1 MFKKI
6 AVIIRQC
13 IVFYNVLP
21 VKRRILI
28 MSRRILLLSDL
39 IEIIQNKMISIDSVE
54 SNVKFSADITET
66 DQITPEKF
74 TESIQLLSKSIFKD
88 AIDFFY
94 EFTGENSIL
103 IECGMK
109 NMFMEEYY
117 RVRCSICDGV
127 SKKEVDAKLRET
139 IFDKMDK
146 KLAV

>member
-1 MFKKI
+1 M
-6 AVIIRQC
+6 
-13 IVFYNVLP
+13 N
-21 VKRRILI
+21 RRILDV
-28 MSRRILLLSDL
+28 SNLVEA
-39 IEIIQNKMISIDSVE
+39 IENKMISIDSVE
-54 SNVKFSADITET
+54 CNTKFSADITET
-66 DQITPEKF
+66 SQITPEKF

-117 RVRCSICDGV
+117 RVRCSICEGV

-139 IFDKMDK
+139 VFDRMDK
-146 KLAV
+146 KLATSKQ

>member
-1 MFKKI
+1 M
-6 AVIIRQC
+6 
-13 IVFYNVLP
+13 N
-21 VKRRILI
+21 RRILDV
-28 MSRRILLLSDL
+28 SNLVEA
-39 IEIIQNKMISIDSVE
+39 IENKMISIDSVE
-54 SNVKFSADITET
+54 CNTKFSADITET
-66 DQITPEKF
+66 SQITPEKF

-94 EFTGENSIL
+94 EFTVENSIL

-139 IFDKMDK
+139 IFNKMDK

>member
-1 MFKKI
+1 
-6 AVIIRQC
+6 
-13 IVFYNVLP
+13 
-21 VKRRILI
+21 

-117 RVRCSICDGV
+117 HVECSVCEGV

-139 IFDKMDK
+139 VFDRMDK

>member
-1 MFKKI
+1 
-6 AVIIRQC
+6 
-13 IVFYNVLP
+13 
-21 VKRRILI
+21 

-139 IFDKMDK
+139 IFDRMDK

>member
-1 MFKKI
+1 
-6 AVIIRQC
+6 
-13 IVFYNVLP
+13 
-21 VKRRILI
+21 

-39 IEIIQNKMISIDSVE
+39 IEIIQNKMISIESVE

-74 TESIQLLSKSIFKD
+74 TESIQLLNKSIFKD

-94 EFTGENSIL
+94 EFTGENNIF

-117 RVRCSICDGV
+117 RLRCSICDGV

>member
-1 MFKKI
+1 
-6 AVIIRQC
+6 
-13 IVFYNVLP
+13 
-21 VKRRILI
+21 

-39 IEIIQNKMISIDSVE
+39 VEVIASKMISIESVE

-66 DQITPEKF
+66 NQITPERF
-74 TESIQLLSKSIFKD
+74 TESIQLLNKSIFKD

-94 EFTGENSIL
+94 EFTGENNIF

>member
-1 MFKKI
+1 
-6 AVIIRQC
+6 
-13 IVFYNVLP
+13 
-21 VKRRILI
+21 

-39 IEIIQNKMISIDSVE
+39 IEVIENKMISIDSVE

-74 TESIQLLSKSIFKD
+74 TESIQLLNKSIFKD

-94 EFTGENSIL
+94 EFTGENNIL

-117 RVRCSICDGV
+117 RVKCSICEGV

-139 IFDKMDK
+139 IFDRMDK

>member
-1 MFKKI
+1 MK
-6 AVIIRQC
+6 
-13 IVFYNVLP
+13 
-21 VKRRILI
+21 
-28 MSRRILLLSDL
+28 RRILLLSDL
-39 IEIIQNKMISIDSVE
+39 IEVIENKMISIDSVE

-66 DQITPEKF
+66 AQITPEKF
-74 TESIQLLSKSIFKD
+74 TESIQLLNKSIFKD

-94 EFTGENSIL
+94 EFTGENNIL

-117 RVRCSICDGV
+117 RVKCSICEGV

-139 IFDKMDK
+139 IFDRMDK

>member
-1 MFKKI
+1 
-6 AVIIRQC
+6 
-13 IVFYNVLP
+13 
-21 VKRRILI
+21 

-117 RVRCSICDGV
+117 CVACSICNGV
-127 SKKEVDAKLRET
+127 SAKEVNKKLRET
-139 IFDKMDK
+139 IFDRMDK

>member
-1 MFKKI
+1 
-6 AVIIRQC
+6 
-13 IVFYNVLP
+13 
-21 VKRRILI
+21 

-139 IFDKMDK
+139 IFNKMDK

>member
-1 MFKKI
+1 
-6 AVIIRQC
+6 
-13 IVFYNVLP
+13 
-21 VKRRILI
+21 

-39 IEIIQNKMISIDSVE
+39 IEIIQNKMISIESVE

-117 RVRCSICDGV
+117 CVRCSICEGV

-139 IFDKMDK
+139 VFDRMDK
-146 KLAV
+146 KLATSKQ

>member
-1 MFKKI
+1 
-6 AVIIRQC
+6 
-13 IVFYNVLP
+13 
-21 VKRRILI
+21 
-28 MSRRILLLSDL
+28 
-39 IEIIQNKMISIDSVE
+39 MISIDSVE

-74 TESIQLLSKSIFKD
+74 TESIQLLNKSIFKD

-94 EFTGENSIL
+94 EFTGENNML

-117 RVRCSICDGV
+117 RIRCSISICEGV

-139 IFDKMDK
+139 IFDRMDK

>member
-1 MFKKI
+1 M
-6 AVIIRQC
+6 
-13 IVFYNVLP
+13 N
-21 VKRRILI
+21 RRILDV
-28 MSRRILLLSDL
+28 SNLVEA
-39 IEIIQNKMISIDSVE
+39 IENKMISIDSVE

-74 TESIQLLSKSIFKD
+74 TESIQLLNKSIFKD

-94 EFTGENSIL
+94 EFTGENNIL

-117 RVRCSICDGV
+117 RVKCSICEGV

-139 IFDKMDK
+139 IFDRMDK

>member
-1 MFKKI
+1 M
-6 AVIIRQC
+6 
-13 IVFYNVLP
+13 N
-21 VKRRILI
+21 RRILDV
-28 MSRRILLLSDL
+28 SNLVEA
-39 IEIIQNKMISIDSVE
+39 IENKMISIDSVE
-54 SNVKFSADITET
+54 CNTKFSADITET
-66 DQITPEKF
+66 SQITPEKF

-139 IFDKMDK
+139 IFDRMDK
-146 KLAV
+146 KIAV

>member
-1 MFKKI
+1 
-6 AVIIRQC
+6 
-13 IVFYNVLP
+13 
-21 VKRRILI
+21 
-28 MSRRILLLSDL
+28 MSRRILLLSDI
-39 IEIIQNKMISIDSVE
+39 IEVIENKMISIDSVE
-54 SNVKFSADITET
+54 CNTKFSADITET
-66 DQITPEKF
+66 SQITPEKF
-74 TESIQLLSKSIFKD
+74 IESIQFLNETIFKD
-88 AIDFFY
+88 AIDFYY

-139 IFDKMDK
+139 IFDRMDK